1 VSEAVQVVAIVV
13 ATVLMIGGLLAVVV
27 RDVAASTDSVG
38 GLRRFIEAV
47 VPGIGAAVLLG
58 SVWIWVT

>member
-1 VSEAVQVVAIVV
+1 
-13 ATVLMIGGLLAVVV
+13 VVV